1 MEERPKSK
9 RGFASMTKEQRDRI
23 ASLGGRSVPS
33 QKRSFAQNRNLASEA
48 GRKGGQRSQGRRR
61 VEAAGEGAPDHPA
74 E

>member
-1 MEERPKSK
+1 MEDRPKSK
-9 RGFASMTKEQRDRI
+9 RGFASMSKEQRERI

-33 QKRSFAQNRNLASEA
+33 AKRSFAQNRNLASEA

-61 VEAAGEGAPDHPA
+61 AGEEAAADQPA